1 MSDMFAPW
9 AASIAQIPI
18 LNAIPGWAVVV
29 IIIPLGVL
37 AFGAGVYRFTRGDNE
52 NG

>member
-9 AASIAQIPI
+9 AAIIAQIPI
-18 LNAIPGWAVVV
+18 LNAIPGWAVIPIPFLGFCVFIVGVV
-29 IIIPLGVL
+29 G
-37 AFGAGVYRFTRGDNE
+37 TSRGDNE